1 MLSKKRKVDSEGRI
15 FQEKWREKYFF
26 WEVGGKPVCLICSQQ
41 VAVSK
46 EYNVKRHYETHAD
59 KYSQFT
65 GQRRTEKLNELASN
79 LQKQQAA
86 FSKSRETHEGAV
98 KASYIIAWEI
108 AKVSKPFSEGAFIK
122 DKYASVGIQ
131 SFYQSLPPEYPII
144 TAFAGKI
151 LCMFGTTYLCEQ
163 AFSVTNINKSKLRSR
178 LTHGHLNDVMKIVT
192 AQSLSPNVDKLVKSK
207 RLLASTCK
215 M

>member
-15 FQEKWREKYFF
+15 FQEKWREKYFL

-41 VAVSK
+41 VAVPK
-46 EYNVKRHYETHAD
+46 EYNVKRHYETDAD

-65 GQRRTEKLNELASN
+65 RQRRTEKLNELASN

-108 AKVSKPFSEGAFIK
+108 AKVSKTFSEGTFVK

-144 TAFAGKI
+144 MAFASKI

-163 AFSVTNINKSKLRSR
+163 AFSVMNINKSKLRSR
-178 LTHGHLNDVMKIVT
+178 LTHGHLNDIMKIAT

-207 RLLASTCK
+207 TSGFH

>member
-1 MLSKKRKVDSEGRI
+1 MKVRFNIIHHLQFS
-15 FQEKWREKYFF
+15 F
-26 WEVGGKPVCLICSQQ
+26 
-41 VAVSK
+41 
-46 EYNVKRHYETHAD
+46 NVKCGCFQRGV
-59 KYSQFT
+59 SQYLCCTFYFM
-65 GQRRTEKLNELASN
+65 L
-79 LQKQQAA
+79 
-86 FSKSRETHEGAV
+86 GAV

-108 AKVSKPFSEGAFIK
+108 AKVSKPFSEGAFVK

-163 AFSVTNINKSKLRSR
+163 AFSVMNINKSKLRSR
-178 LTHGHLNDVMKIVT
+178 LTHGHLNDVMKIAT

>member
-41 VAVSK
+41 VAVPK

-108 AKVSKPFSEGAFIK
+108 AKVSKPFSEGAFVK
-122 DKYASVGIQ
+122 TCMLKAADLVC
-131 SFYQSLPPEYPII
+131 PEKRQ
-144 TAFAGKI
+144 AFA
-151 LCMFGTTYLCEQ
+151 
-163 AFSVTNINKSKLRSR
+163 NI
-178 LTHGHLNDVMKIVT
+178 
-192 AQSLSPNVDKLVKSK
+192 SLSRTTVTERVEELSSNLNSLR
-207 RLLASTCK
+207 RLSPSSRSPLLSMRALMWPS
-215 M
+215 